1 MRTPMPPEL
10 RDSLVPEPSMGVVM
24 FRFDLCPPAVVK
36 EATEFIYNKE
46 SCSELKRAFR
56 EDWVRRHL
64 THMHSDAP
72 ELHFPKGK
80 VAGQGV
86 DHDCSPCWVAGKC
99 ICSIAGVI
107 MKHALCSVMA
117 AWKVAFPFNG
127 SDRKQL
133 AADGWVVCHLVGSV
147 AAGWLAI

>member
-1 MRTPMPPEL
+1 M
-10 RDSLVPEPSMGVVM
+10 
-24 FRFDLCPPAVVK
+24 VK
-36 EATEFIYNKE
+36 T
-46 SCSELKRAFR
+46 
-56 EDWVRRHL
+56 
-64 THMHSDAP
+64 
-72 ELHFPKGK
+72 
-80 VAGQGV
+80 VAGQGP

-107 MKHALCSVMA
+107 MKHALCSFMA

-147 AAGWLAI
+147 AAGWLAS

>member
-1 MRTPMPPEL
+1 MTVL
-10 RDSLVPEPSMGVVM
+10 RGLACRWGQKG
-24 FRFDLCPPAVVK
+24 FPAVVK

-72 ELHFPKGK
+72 ELPFPKGK
-80 VAGQGV
+80 VAGQGP

-99 ICSIAGVI
+99 ICSIAGANLQLRI
-107 MKHALCSVMA
+107 A
-117 AWKVAFPFNG
+117 A
-127 SDRKQL
+127 
-133 AADGWVVCHLVGSV
+133 
-147 AAGWLAI
+147 